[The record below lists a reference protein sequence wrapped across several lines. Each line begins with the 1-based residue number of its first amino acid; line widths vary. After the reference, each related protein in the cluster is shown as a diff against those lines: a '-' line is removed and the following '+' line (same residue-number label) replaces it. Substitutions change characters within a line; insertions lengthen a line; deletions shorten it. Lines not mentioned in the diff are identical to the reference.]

1 MVPPHLR
8 VLPVRGGEEDP
19 RRGQG
24 DPEDPQAAEDE
35 GEEGDQNPAAG
46 SVTLSPQGCLKRHE
60 ELPAFETKQ
69 KKQKP
74 KCLACLVA
82 CREQRQLCEACV
94 TAWA

>member
-8 VLPVRGGEEDP
+8 VLPVRGGEED
-19 RRGQG
+19 RRGGQG

-46 SVTLSPQGCLKRHE
+46 SVTLKTQE
-60 ELPAFETKQ
+60 EPPADRNRQKQLPGLFGGLEEADPAT
-69 KKQKP
+69 
-74 KCLACLVA
+74 V
-82 CREQRQLCEACV
+82 CEACV

>member
-1 MVPPHLR
+1 MVAPHLR

-19 RRGQG
+19 RGGQG

-46 SVTLSPQGCLKRHE
+46 SVTLSHQGCLKTHE
-60 ELPAFETKQ
+60 ELPAFETN
-69 KKQKP
+69 KKKTT

-82 CREQRQLCEACV
+82 CRKQRQLCEACV
-94 TAWA
+94 PA